1 MYSDLRKEF
10 MVIGSIFIMVW
21 YIEFMICMVEVYVC
35 IYLWDYVIEDDVNM
49 VICVM
54 LESFIDI

>member
-35 IYLWDYVIEDDVNM
+35 IYFWDYVIEDDVNM